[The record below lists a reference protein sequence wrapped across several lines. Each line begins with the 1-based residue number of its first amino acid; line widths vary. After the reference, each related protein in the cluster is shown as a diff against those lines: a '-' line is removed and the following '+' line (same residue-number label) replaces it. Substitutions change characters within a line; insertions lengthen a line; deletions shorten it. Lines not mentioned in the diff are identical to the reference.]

1 MVTQLLIYKL
11 KYIDLKAN
19 FNYLILMVTKSD
31 IEKFIV
37 KQLSNI
43 CKEPQNSFSA
53 KTQLVGENR
62 SIKSMQLVEL
72 LLKMEE
78 YVEENLN
85 KKFNWTDNSAMSER
99 FSVLRT
105 VESLAEHVVE
115 LNSKK

>member
-1 MVTQLLIYKL
+1 MVTQLWICKL
-11 KYIDLKAN
+11 KYIDLDSN
-19 FNYLILMVTKSD
+19 FNYLVAMLSKVD
-31 IEKFIV
+31 VEKFII
-37 KQLSNI
+37 KELSII
-43 CKEPQNSFSA
+43 CKEPQSSYSA

-85 KKFNWTDNSAMSER
+85 KKFNWADNSAMSER

-105 VESLAEHVVE
+105 VGSLAEHVVE